1 MASRTSTVTGS
12 PDVSEDARSVLASVR
27 VQLARPR
34 GERPS
39 QPAMLAARLSE
50 LDGKLRDAV
59 HDGAATDP
67 ATVASL
73 LELVYEAGELRNE
86 LSERELFERLEV
98 LTRIRESM
106 QQLHECKTPEELIE
120 AAPGELCRSCGFSR
134 ALISR
139 IRGSRWVPEVFEAVP
154 GMDPE
159 EDAFR
164 DWVENV
170 EIPLEHMLV
179 ETELVRRRMPA
190 LISDPVNDPRTFKE
204 IVTRGRTVAYVVA
217 PIIPDGRAIGF
228 LHADKIGREEQVTD
242 DDRDNIW
249 TFAEHFALI
258 FHRVILVERLAAQ
271 RAQLREAFADAE
283 HVVDD
288 LHDTELELART
299 AYGSP
304 AATTAGA
311 LFLPAGSRLDAL
323 LTRREREVLDLI
335 TSGATNV
342 RIAEQLVISEGTVKS
357 HVKHILRK
365 LRVSN
370 RAEAVSRYL
379 QMVMRDQEQAAR

>member
-1 MASRTSTVTGS
+1 MAPSAS
-12 PDVSEDARSVLASVR
+12 PVAGPIDPLEDAGSILESVR
-27 VQLARPR
+27 AQLARPR

-39 QPAMLAARLSE
+39 QPAMLSARLSA
-50 LDGKLRDAV
+50 LDARLRDAV
-59 HDGAATDP
+59 HNGAATDP
-67 ATVASL
+67 AAVASL
-73 LELVYEAGELRNE
+73 LELVYEAGDLRNQ

-98 LTRIRESM
+98 LARIRESM

-139 IRGSRWVPEVFEAVP
+139 IRGSRWVPEVYEAVP

-159 EDAFR
+159 EDSFR
-164 DWVENV
+164 EWVENV
-170 EIPLEHMLV
+170 EIPLEHMLI

-190 LISDPVNDPRTFKE
+190 LIADPVNDPRTFKE

-228 LHADKIGREEQVTD
+228 LHADKIGREPVTA

-258 FHRVILVERLAAQ
+258 FHRVILVERLASQ
-271 RAQLREAFADAE
+271 RAQLRDAFSEAE
-283 HVVDD
+283 QVIDD
-288 LHDTELELART
+288 LHDTELDLART

-304 AATTAGA
+304 ATTTAGA
-311 LFLPAGSRLDAL
+311 LFLPAESRLDAL

-379 QMVMRDQEQAAR
+379 QMVMRDQEQAGR

>member
-1 MASRTSTVTGS
+1 MASQTSAVTGS
-12 PDVSEDARSVLASVR
+12 IDVFEDAESVLASVR
-27 VQLARPR
+27 AQLARPR

-39 QPAMLAARLSE
+39 QPAMLGARLSE
-50 LDGKLRDAV
+50 LDGRLRDAV
-59 HDGAATDP
+59 HDGVATDP

-73 LELVYEAGELRNE
+73 LELVYEAGELRNQ
-86 LSERELFERLEV
+86 LSERELFERFEV
-98 LTRIRESM
+98 LARIRESM

-134 ALISR
+134 AMISR
-139 IRGSRWVPEVFEAVP
+139 IRGSHWVPEVYEAVP

-159 EDAFR
+159 EDVFR
-164 DWVENV
+164 AWVEHT
-170 EIPLEHMLV
+170 EIPLEHMLI

-204 IVTRGRTVAYVVA
+204 LIARGRTVAYVAA

-228 LHADKIGREEQVTD
+228 LHADKIGREPVTV

-271 RAQLREAFADAE
+271 RAQLRQAFAEAE
-283 HVVDD
+283 HVIDD
-288 LHDTELELART
+288 LHDAELDLART
-299 AYGSP
+299 AYASP
-304 AATTAGA
+304 ATTTAGA
-311 LFLPAGSRLDAL
+311 LFLPAESRLDAL

-379 QMVMRDQEQAAR
+379 QMVMRDQEQAGR